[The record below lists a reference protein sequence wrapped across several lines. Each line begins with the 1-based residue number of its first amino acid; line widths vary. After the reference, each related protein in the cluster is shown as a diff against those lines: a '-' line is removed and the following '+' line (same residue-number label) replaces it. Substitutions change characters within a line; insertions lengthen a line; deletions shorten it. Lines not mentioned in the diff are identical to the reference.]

1 MVLEKTLEPTP
12 WLVLL
17 GWDLAPSLEVSQQ
30 VFLEACRVLG
40 PMKRVQ
46 EKEDF
51 GTAGGAKSIP
61 QCLAIPGVSTHAS
74 FFLINGLF

>member
-1 MVLEKTLEPTP
+1 
-12 WLVLL
+12 
-17 GWDLAPSLEVSQQ
+17 
-30 VFLEACRVLG
+30 
-40 PMKRVQ
+40 MKRVQ

-74 FFLINGLF
+74 FFLINGLFWEVLDLQKKIEWKYKFP